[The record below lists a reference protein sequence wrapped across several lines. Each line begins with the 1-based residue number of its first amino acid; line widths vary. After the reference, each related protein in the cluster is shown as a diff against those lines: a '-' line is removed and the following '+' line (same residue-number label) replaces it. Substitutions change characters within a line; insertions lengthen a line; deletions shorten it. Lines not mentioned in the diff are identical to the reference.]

1 MQFLVNLKQRD
12 FNKNVCFC
20 SQAAAG
26 NSVVSAPSS
35 LPGSGGVAG
44 GAGAAGVVV
53 STPVAVAAV
62 AAAAAATQV
71 AQGPGD
77 LSGHQVGSGHY
88 QACFGVSL

>member
-1 MQFLVNLKQRD
+1 MV
-12 FNKNVCFC
+12 
-20 SQAAAG
+20 
-26 NSVVSAPSS
+26 SVPSS

-53 STPVAVAAV
+53 STPAAVAAM

-77 LSGHQVGSGHY
+77 LSGHQVRSNYWNICQNEITLECESIGNMYTLMIKHVSGFPFDHL
-88 QACFGVSL
+88 A

>member
-1 MQFLVNLKQRD
+1 M
-12 FNKNVCFC
+12 
-20 SQAAAG
+20 
-26 NSVVSAPSS
+26 VSAPSS

-53 STPVAVAAV
+53 STPVAVAAL

-77 LSGHQVGSGHY
+77 LSGHQVGSRHD